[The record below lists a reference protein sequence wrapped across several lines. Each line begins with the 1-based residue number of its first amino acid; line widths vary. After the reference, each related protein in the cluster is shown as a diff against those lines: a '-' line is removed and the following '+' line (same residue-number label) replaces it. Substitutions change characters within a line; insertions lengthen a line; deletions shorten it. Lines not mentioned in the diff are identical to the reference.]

1 MEISITVILIA
12 ITCLTS
18 YQAFKN
24 HNMMGRWMFTPYLIR
39 TENQVDRFVLSGFI
53 HKDGTHLLFNMFTF
67 YFFGRL
73 VEQFLYYNMGQVT
86 GGIVYVLFYIIAI
99 IISDIPTYLKQKNN
113 PSYHALGASGGVSAA
128 VFASIMLVPLS
139 DICLFGILCL
149 PGFILGILFLIYSVV
164 KGMQDK
170 DGINHDAHLYGA
182 LFGII
187 FILILTPQ
195 SAISFF
201 EQIINYRPFG

>member
-18 YQAFKN
+18 YQAFQN
-24 HNMMGRWMFTPYLIR
+24 HQMMGRWMFTPYLIR

-73 VEQFLYYNMGQVT
+73 VEQFLFYNMGQVT

-113 PSYHALGASGGVSAA
+113 PSYHALGASGGVSAT

-139 DICLFGILCL
+139 DICLFGLLCL

-182 LFGII
+182 LFGIL
-187 FILILTPQ
+187 FILVLTPQ
-195 SAISFF
+195 SAVSFY

>member
-18 YQAFKN
+18 YQAFQN
-24 HNMMGRWMFTPYLIR
+24 HQMMGRWMFTPYLIR
-39 TENQVDRFVLSGFI
+39 TDNQVDRFVLSGFI

-73 VEQFLYYNMGQVT
+73 VEQFLFYNMGQVT

-99 IISDIPTYLKQKNN
+99 IISDIPTYLKQKDN
-113 PSYHALGASGGVSAA
+113 PSYHALGASGGVSAT

-139 DICLFGILCL
+139 DICLFGLICL

-195 SAISFF
+195 SAVSFY